1 MFRKKRRQDGADDA
15 TVDETDGAEAD
26 EQDGDED
33 RAASTAPA
41 ARAERPDGP
50 HDASEV
56 GDPSQGGR
64 VDLGGLWLPG
74 RPGLEV
80 RVEADQ
86 QTGEVVAVT
95 LVLGDSAL
103 QVQPFAAPRSEGIWD
118 DVRAEIRSGIT
129 QQGGTVDEVD
139 GPLGTELRTRVPV
152 RAADGSQQVQP
163 ARFVGVDGPRWF
175 LRGVLTGK
183 AAVDPGTDA
192 DLVALFRDVVVVRG
206 NDPMAPRDPIPL
218 RLPAAAPEP
227 GEDAGEPADD
237 DDGGGPTAADLN
249 PFERGPEITE
259 IR

>member
-26 EQDGDED
+26 EQDGAED

-118 DVRAEIRSGIT
+118 EVRAEIASAMASDGVAAR
-129 QQGGTVDEVD
+129 EVT
-139 GPLGTELRTRVPV
+139 GPYGVELTARVNTPEGP
-152 RAADGSQQVQP
+152 ADV
-163 ARFVGVDGPRWF
+163 RFVGVDGPRWMVRA
-175 LRGVLTGK
+175 LYQGAAAADPSREGSLGVVLSG
-183 AAVDPGTDA
+183 
-192 DLVALFRDVVVVRG
+192 LVVTRDSEARPVREAL
-206 NDPMAPRDPIPL
+206 PL
-218 RLPAAAPEP
+218 RLPKEMTEQAQAQAE
-227 GEDAGEPADD
+227 ADSE
-237 DDGGGPTAADLN
+237 GTNG
-249 PFERGPEITE
+249 R
-259 IR
+259 RR